1 MIRLQ
6 PLRQA
11 GLIDVASWEQDAEF
25 GVFPQGARAK
35 DAVFSQA
42 EPLDTVLVPN
52 KRYLFKHSKK
62 SYPDQF
68 WDEIIAYRVGCL
80 MGLEVPPTF
89 VAWNSSTKISAALIE
104 WFYVDGEEVSS
115 LAGDLLQKIQPDF
128 DRGKGSTHN
137 LRQVI
142 PLLRAFVQANL
153 MENNWRQWW
162 TDALLFDALIGN
174 TDRHQDNWGFLFR
187 TRENGLP
194 RVRFMP
200 LFDNGTSLGHERF
213 VEKVAGWK
221 TEDYQRYIRKGTHH
235 VSWSLE
241 EPRIKGHME
250 LLERVLAEWPE
261 TRSLAQARLAEVT
274 ETNLLD
280 VLSDLMH
287 IRAPVS
293 LSQARFDFILRLLN
307 YRLINLKVLLL

>member
-1 MIRLQ
+1 MRQ
-6 PLRQA
+6 EPLRQA
-11 GLIDVASWEQDAEF
+11 GLIDVANWEQDAEF

-35 DAVFSQA
+35 DAVFSPN
-42 EPLDTVLVPN
+42 EPPDPALVPN
-52 KRYLFKHSKK
+52 KRYLFKRSKQ

-68 WDEIIAYRVGCL
+68 WGEIIAYRIGCL
-80 MGLEVPPTF
+80 MGLQVPPAF
-89 VAWNSSTKISAALIE
+89 AAWNSSSDICAALIE
-104 WFYVDGEEVSS
+104 WFYVDGEEVSV

-142 PLLRAFVQANL
+142 PLLRTFVQGGFL
-153 MENNWRQWW
+153 ENNWRQWW

-194 RVRFMP
+194 RVRLMP

-221 TEDYQRYIRKGTHH
+221 PDDFQRYIRKGTHH

-241 EPRIKGHME
+241 EPRIKGHMD
-250 LLERVLAEWPE
+250 LLMRVLAEWPE
-261 TRSLAQARLAEVT
+261 TRLLAHDRLAEIS
-274 ETNLLD
+274 ETSLLD
-280 VLSDLMH
+280 GLSDLMQ
-287 IRAPVS
+287 IPAPVP
-293 LSQARFDFILRLLN
+293 LSPARFDFILRLLN
-307 YRLINLKVLLL
+307 YRLTILRELLS